1 MKKLEDQATTNIEQL
16 TKDGKFVLFF
26 EADWCPDCKFIEP
39 EMPAIEQDYP
49 DYEFIQVDRD
59 QFLDLAK
66 DLGIMGIP
74 SFVAFSNGQ
83 EIGRLVN
90 KERKTKAQVES
101 FMDSLDK

>member
-1 MKKLEDQATTNIEQL
+1 MQKLEDQATTKISEL
-16 TKDGKFVLFF
+16 TKSGKYILFF

-49 DYEFIQVDRD
+49 DYQFIQVDRD

-66 DLGIMGIP
+66 ELGIMGIP
-74 SFVAFSNGQ
+74 SFVAFKDGQ

-90 KERKTKAQVES
+90 KDRKTKAQVES
-101 FMDSLDK
+101 FLDSLPK